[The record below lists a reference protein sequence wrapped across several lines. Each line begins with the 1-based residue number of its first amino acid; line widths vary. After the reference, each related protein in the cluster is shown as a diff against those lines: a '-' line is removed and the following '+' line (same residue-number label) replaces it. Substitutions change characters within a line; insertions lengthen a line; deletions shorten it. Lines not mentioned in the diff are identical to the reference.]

1 MSALAIAKDDLDR
14 HGIGGNNP
22 PLDEVLVV
30 ETEAMLSRAK
40 DLAAGVGR
48 ATVID
53 EETAGKATLLA
64 GLIKKHLTLV
74 EDTREE
80 RKRPFLES
88 GRIVDAHFGN
98 IALVLAEMDSKKKL
112 IGGPLAVLMG
122 KLDAYR
128 REQDRKAEAERLRL
142 QEEANKQRALAVAA
156 ENARLAA
163 EAAAKRAQDEADR
176 KVREAEEAARQAGNA
191 AAAAEARRQREAAE
205 ALRAAEDAASR
216 ERNLQAEID
225 QEKAATA
232 AAELDHQA
240 AHTVAAPISSG
251 YGPKA
256 FGRKVWKAEITDLT
270 AALKH
275 CRKVDEATLLAAAQQ
290 IYDRQV
296 RAGVRTLPGATVAE
310 TSTTQIR

>member
-14 HGIGGNNP
+14 HGVGGNNP
-22 PLDEVLVV
+22 PLSEVLAD
-30 ETEAMLSRAK
+30 ETAELKKRAD

-48 ATVID
+48 AEVND
-53 EETAGKATLLA
+53 EDTAGKATLLG
-64 GLIKKHLTLV
+64 GLIKKHLTIV
-74 EDTREE
+74 ETEREE
-80 RKRPFLES
+80 RKRPFLEN
-88 GRIVDAHFGN
+88 GRVVDAHYGN
-98 IALVLAEMDSKKKL
+98 IALVLAEFDSKKKL

-122 KLDAYR
+122 KIDAYR
-128 REQDRKAEAERLRL
+128 KEQDRKAEAERLRL

-163 EAAAKRAQDEADR
+163 EAAAKRAQDEADK
-176 KVREAEEAARQAGNA
+176 KVRDAEEAAQRAGNA

-205 ALRAAEDAASR
+205 ALRATEEAATR

-225 QEKAATA
+225 QQKAAA
-232 AAELDHQA
+232 AAADLDRQA
-240 AHTVAAPISSG
+240 AQSVAAPISSG

-256 FGRKVWKAEITDLT
+256 FGRKSWKAEITDLT

-275 CRKVDEATLLAAAQQ
+275 CRKVDEAAILATVQQ

-296 RAGVRTLPGATVAE
+296 RANVRSLPGATVTE
-310 TSTTQIR
+310 SSTTQIR